1 MVNKYSAG
9 SVKYLLWF
17 VETKETVRLCQEHN
31 MSEVREIVIRG
42 NVYQQ
47 RAESRIISE
56 FGCIRRRIENTP
68 EDVMNQILTAD
79 VSTAKIIA
87 LISAMESD
95 RMLFELVY
103 ELYGEKLRLG
113 EEEITDADM
122 NIFFDRKIDQ
132 DSTVAAWTETTIKK
146 LKSTYI
152 RFLIEAGILKKDE
165 DDRKIIVRP
174 FIDDDLRKA
183 LKDNDMANFLYAFT
197 GER

>member
-1 MVNKYSAG
+1 MVKKYSAG

-17 VETKETVRLCQEHN
+17 VETKETVRLCQEHS
-31 MSEVREIVIRG
+31 MSDVRDIVIRE

-47 RAESRIISE
+47 RAQSRMISE

-68 EDVMNQILTAD
+68 SEVMNLILTSD
-79 VSTAKIIA
+79 VNTAKIIT

-103 ELYGEKLRLG
+103 ELYGDKLRLG
-113 EEEITDADM
+113 EDEITDADM
-122 NIFFDRKIDQ
+122 NIFFDRKMDQ
-132 DSTVAAWTETTIKK
+132 DIAVAAWTEATIKK

-152 RFLIEAGILKKDE
+152 KFLIEAGILKKDE
-165 DDRKIIVRP
+165 NGNKKISKP
-174 FIDDDLRKA
+174 FIEDGLRKA
-183 LKDNDMANFLYAFT
+183 LKDNDMTNFLYAFT

>member
-1 MVNKYSAG
+1 
-9 SVKYLLWF
+9 
-17 VETKETVRLCQEHN
+17 
-31 MSEVREIVIRG
+31 
-42 NVYQQ
+42 
-47 RAESRIISE
+47 
-56 FGCIRRRIENTP
+56 
-68 EDVMNQILTAD
+68 MNQILTAD

-113 EEEITDADM
+113 EEEITDANM

-152 RFLIEAGILKKDE
+152 RFLIEAGIMKKDE
-165 DDRKIIVRP
+165 DDRKKIVRP

>member
-1 MVNKYSAG
+1 MVKKYSAG

-17 VETKETVRLCQEHN
+17 IETKETVRLCQDHT
-31 MSEVREIVIRG
+31 MAEVRDIVIKD

-47 RAESRIISE
+47 RAQSRMISE
-56 FGCIRRRIENTP
+56 FGCIRRRIEETP
-68 EDVMNQILTAD
+68 KDVMNLILTAD

-103 ELYGEKLRLG
+103 ELYGDKLRLG
-113 EEEITDADM
+113 EDEITDADM
-122 NIFFDRKIDQ
+122 NIFFDRKMDQ
-132 DSTVAAWTETTIKK
+132 DIAVAAWTEVTVKK

-152 RFLIEAGILKKDE
+152 KFMIEAGILKKE
-165 DDRKIIVRP
+165 SGSNKIAKP
-174 FIDDDLRKA
+174 YIDDELRQA
-183 LKDNDMANFLYAFT
+183 LKANEMIQFIYAFT

>member
-1 MVNKYSAG
+1 MVKKYSAG

-17 VETKETVRLCQEHN
+17 IETKETVRLCQDHT
-31 MSEVREIVIRG
+31 MAEVRDIVIKD

-47 RAESRIISE
+47 RAQSRMISE
-56 FGCIRRRIENTP
+56 FGCIRRRIEETP
-68 EDVMNQILTAD
+68 KDVMNLILTAD

-103 ELYGEKLRLG
+103 ELYGDKLRLG
-113 EEEITDADM
+113 EDEITDADM
-122 NIFFDRKIDQ
+122 NIFFDRKMDQ
-132 DSTVAAWTETTIKK
+132 DIAVAAWTEVTVKK

-152 RFLIEAGILKKDE
+152 KFMIEAGILKKE
-165 DDRKIIVRP
+165 SGSNKIAKP
-174 FIDDDLRKA
+174 YIDDELRQA
-183 LKDNDMANFLYAFT
+183 LKVNEMTQFIYAFT

>member
-1 MVNKYSAG
+1 MVEKYSAG

-17 VETKETVRLCQEHN
+17 VETKETVRLCQDHT
-31 MSEVREIVIRG
+31 MAEVRDIVIKD

-47 RAESRIISE
+47 KAESRMISE

-68 EDVMNQILTAD
+68 GGVMNLILTSD
-79 VSTAKIIA
+79 VNTAKIIT

-122 NIFFDRKIDQ
+122 NIFFDRKTDQ
-132 DSTVAAWTETTIKK
+132 DATVAAWTEATIKK

-152 RFLIEAGILKKDE
+152 KFLIEAGILKKDE
-165 DDRKIIVRP
+165 NGKKKISKP
-174 FIDDDLRKA
+174 FIGDDLRKA
-183 LKDNDMANFLYAFT
+183 LKDNDMTNFLYAFT

>member
-1 MVNKYSAG
+1 MVKKYSAG

-17 VETKETVRLCQEHN
+17 VETKETVRLCQDHT
-31 MSEVREIVIRG
+31 MAEVRDIVIKD

-47 RAESRIISE
+47 RAQSRMISE
-56 FGCIRRRIENTP
+56 FGCIRRRIEETP
-68 EDVMNQILTAD
+68 KDVMNLILTAD

-103 ELYGEKLRLG
+103 ELYGDKLRLG
-113 EEEITDADM
+113 EDEITDADM
-122 NIFFDRKIDQ
+122 NIFFDRKMDQ
-132 DSTVAAWTETTIKK
+132 DIAVAAWTEVTVKK

-152 RFLIEAGILKKDE
+152 KFMIEAGILKKE
-165 DDRKIIVRP
+165 SGSNKIAKP
-174 FIDDDLRKA
+174 YIDDELRQA
-183 LKDNDMANFLYAFT
+183 LKANEMTQFIYAFT